1 MTKEALNRYV
11 VPFVSIICFLLM
23 APTTIMYA
31 PASIYILF
39 ASSEAP
45 ILLFLIPLGG
55 IGLYSAWSVTVRMEE
70 YAKKEVPIYMYYGMA
85 VGAIAIV
92 IVWSF
97 LGALSGRSS
106 FQSKSYL
113 ESIYLIIV
121 TGVGPL
127 IASCLSLLM
136 IKFKARK

>member
-1 MTKEALNRYV
+1 
-11 VPFVSIICFLLM
+11 
-23 APTTIMYA
+23 MYA

-70 YAKKEVPIYMYYGMA
+70 YAKKEVPIYMYYGIA
-85 VGAIAIV
+85 AGAIAIV

-106 FQSKSYL
+106 FQSKGYL
-113 ESIYLIIV
+113 ESLYLIIV

-127 IASCLSLLM
+127 IASCLSLLV